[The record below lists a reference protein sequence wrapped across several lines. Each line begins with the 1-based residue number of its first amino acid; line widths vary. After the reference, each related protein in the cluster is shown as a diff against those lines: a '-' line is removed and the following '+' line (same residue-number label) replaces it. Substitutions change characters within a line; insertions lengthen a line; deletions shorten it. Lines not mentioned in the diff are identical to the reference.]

1 MALVQRTDFELTL
14 AEYFRGRLQECGR
27 ELAPPPHEDTLWYM
41 GNMLARF
48 GDSDELFTYEQGE
61 RGIRPLALL
70 YRDAVETP
78 SEWERCQLLRK
89 LGDTALF
96 IGAVFPENYAR
107 KGIVRD
113 YFVGMGG
120 GAYDYL
126 GDNARQYRHV
136 FAELAA
142 KFSRMLELVARTCAK
157 QRAFDA
163 ADVINL
169 YQRWRTSGDPRLAAE
184 LRKLGITLPD
194 SDVRH

>member
-14 AEYFRGRLQECGR
+14 AEYFRGRLQEFGR
-27 ELAPPPHEDTLWYM
+27 QLAPPPHEDTLWYM

-70 YRDAVETP
+70 YRDAVETS

-136 FAELAA
+136 FAELAS
-142 KFSRMLELVARTCAK
+142 KFGRMLELVARACAR
-157 QRAFDA
+157 QRAYDA

-169 YQRWRTSGDPRLAAE
+169 YQRWRNSGDPRLAAE
-184 LRKLGITLPD
+184 LHALGISLPD
-194 SDVRH
+194 SDLRH